1 MTFNLKDV
9 VPWGRSFDEY
19 CAMFDLSPQDLRGPI
34 LGCGDGPASFNS
46 EATRRGTEV
55 VSVDPMY
62 RFSAEEL
69 RSRVTETA
77 PVIAAELR
85 KNADEFVW
93 NHFESVDA
101 LVAARLEAMETF
113 LADYPH
119 GRRVGRYVDAAL
131 PELPFP
137 DRRFRLALCSH
148 LLFLYS
154 EQLDLGFHVAALK
167 ELCRVADEVRVF
179 PLLELG
185 SRRSRHLDSAT
196 DALRSDGI
204 DTRIVRVKYE
214 FQKGG
219 NEMLVVSKEA
229 DRAGRHAGPASGRQ
243 VAGALCASTGR

>member
-1 MTFNLKDV
+1 
-9 VPWGRSFDEY
+9 
-19 CAMFDLSPQDLRGPI
+19 MFDLSPQDLRGPI

-55 VSVDPMY
+55 VSVDPMD